1 MVLPV
6 NEIANQSEVQT
17 MPSTSPLT
25 SLYRPGRP
33 HRRPEFLAATQAPE
47 DLSEP
52 SPPSPR
58 TAVLDGEQAFG
69 NLLRPPMRDMG
80 WQITAIAELPDA
92 EELRAMT
99 LDVLLVNLDTT
110 EADLAW
116 LSRRAMEMPKVT
128 ILAYSETST
137 VAQRVKGL
145 QAGLDGWIER
155 DCDPHEVLAR
165 IQAIVRARHG
175 QRSAARPP
183 IRSGELLVDVTRYDA
198 MAGGHSAGMTT
209 REFEV
214 FALLAENA
222 GRVLTR
228 EDIYAG
234 VWGSDTPS
242 GDRSVDIFVSR
253 IRLKLKRLSPN
264 WSYLHT
270 HVGLGYRFEAQ
281 HNSATTATLVG
292 RPASSDPL
300 IGKLVQV
307 VGNASELI
315 DTAKR
320 ASDLEPPAE
329 SAVGEEVLAF
339 A

>member
-1 MVLPV
+1 VNIDRILCMVLPA
-6 NEIANQSEVQT
+6 NEIVNQSEAQT

-25 SLYRPGRP
+25 PLYKPSP
-33 HRRPEFLAATQAPE
+33 LAATRAPE
-47 DLSEP
+47 DLSPEP
-52 SPPSPR
+52 SPPSLR
-58 TAVLDGEQAFG
+58 TAVLDREQAFG
-69 NLLRPPMRDMG
+69 NLLRLPMHDLG
-80 WQITAIAELPDA
+80 WQITVITELPDA
-92 EELRAMT
+92 DDLRAMT
-99 LDVLLVNLDTT
+99 LDVLLVNLDST

-116 LSRRAMEMPKVT
+116 LSHRAIEMPKVT

-137 VAQRVKGL
+137 VVQRVKGL
-145 QAGLDGWIER
+145 QAGLDGWIDR
-155 DCDPHEVLAR
+155 ACDPHEVLAR

-175 QRSAARPP
+175 RRATIRPP
-183 IRSGELLVDVTRYDA
+183 IRSGDLLVDVTRYDA
-198 MAGGHSAGMTT
+198 MAGGYSAGMTT

-214 FALLAENA
+214 FALLVENS

-242 GDRSVDIFVSR
+242 GDRSVDMFVSR

-281 HNSATTATLVG
+281 HDSVTTGILVERPTPNDPLVG
-292 RPASSDPL
+292 EL
-300 IGKLVQV
+300 MKV
-307 VGNASELI
+307 VGHASKQSAV
-315 DTAKR
+315 DTAEP
-320 ASDLEPPAE
+320 ASDLEPL
-329 SAVGEEVLAF
+329 VGEEVLAF

>member
-1 MVLPV
+1 LSV
-6 NEIANQSEVQT
+6 EQSA
-17 MPSTSPLT
+17 PSL
-25 SLYRPGRP
+25 
-33 HRRPEFLAATQAPE
+33 H
-47 DLSEP
+47 
-52 SPPSPR
+52 
-58 TAVLDGEQAFG
+58 TAVLDGKQTFG
-69 NLLRPPMRDMG
+69 NLLRLAIRDMS
-80 WQITAIAELPDA
+80 WQITAIAELPGA
-92 EELRAMT
+92 EELRAMA

-128 ILAYSETST
+128 ILAYTETST

-145 QAGLDGWIER
+145 QAGLEGWIDR

-175 QRSAARPP
+175 QRVAARPP

-214 FALLAENA
+214 FALLVENA

-281 HNSATTATLVG
+281 HDFATTASLLG
-292 RPASSDPL
+292 RSASSNPL
-300 IGKLVQV
+300 IGKLVKV
-307 VGNASELI
+307 VGSASELI
-315 DTAKR
+315 DTTEST
-320 ASDLEPPAE
+320 SDLEPPVE
-329 SAVGEEVLAF
+329 HSVEEEVLAF

>member
-1 MVLPV
+1 
-6 NEIANQSEVQT
+6 

-25 SLYRPGRP
+25 TPHRSDQP
-33 HRRPEFLAATQAPE
+33 HRRPDSLATRQVP
-47 DLSEP
+47 DGLSAES
-52 SPPSPR
+52 SPPSLR

-69 NLLRPPMRDMG
+69 NLLRLPMRDLG
-80 WQITAIAELPDA
+80 WQITAIAELPAA

-116 LSRRAMEMPKVT
+116 LSCRAMEMPKVT

-145 QAGLDGWIER
+145 QAGLDGWIDR
-155 DCDPHEVLAR
+155 ACDPNEVLAR

-175 QRSAARPP
+175 QRAAARPP

-198 MAGGHSAGMTT
+198 MASGHSAGMTT

-214 FALLAENA
+214 FALLVESA

-253 IRLKLKRLSPN
+253 IRLKLKRLSPD

-281 HNSATTATLVG
+281 HDLATSHRLLKL
-292 RPASSDPL
+292 PASSDPL
-300 IGKLVQV
+300 IDKLMKV
-307 VGNASELI
+307 VGNVSEPM
-315 DTAKR
+315 DTAELT
-320 ASDLEPPAE
+320 SDLEPVVEPSVE
-329 SAVGEEVLAF
+329 EEVLAF